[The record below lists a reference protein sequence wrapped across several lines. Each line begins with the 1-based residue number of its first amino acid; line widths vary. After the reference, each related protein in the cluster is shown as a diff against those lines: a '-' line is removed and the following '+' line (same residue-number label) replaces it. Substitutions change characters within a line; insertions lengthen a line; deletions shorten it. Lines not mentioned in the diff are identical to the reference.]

1 VKVPIQ
7 QILLIVAAFVAG
19 LLVIGALLAL
29 PRREPSDAGEEPGP
43 GDLPAL
49 ERRGLDKYAAGDPG
63 EQQAAV
69 GLVRGGTYGRAVRV
83 AWLASIAALL
93 VGIGLSGAFS
103 ENQPLIY
110 AVGAVAIATVLVLHE
125 LLPAR
130 WRLPGR
136 AWIEALIAL
145 ALVTAVVFLTGG
157 GDSPFVIAYPL
168 VTVGVAL
175 ASGAGTALVFAAVAT
190 LAYVAVVGGPP
201 PLPLTADG
209 AGELLRMGAN
219 VLGIWLVTG
228 LAAAYAA
235 QERRA
240 RSAFLQIS
248 LTDPLTGLF
257 NRSQIYTT
265 LDQEIRRTRR
275 SARGFCI
282 LMIDLDGLKAVND
295 TFGHHHGDDVLRHL
309 GTVIRRSIRT
319 VDTAY
324 RYGGDEFVVLL
335 PETDIVGAFVVAEK
349 IRAGTQELGMSLGID
364 GIDASVSIGL
374 VSHPEDGFT
383 VEELMIAADRAM
395 YQAKS
400 LGKNQISGYPRPRR
414 LPPPA
419 LPPPAEPTPPPAQ
432 PEPIPAAHAEAIP
445 PATAVLVEPEGE
457 PEPEPEPEPA
467 AAVAEAPVE
476 APAAEAPATSEEA
489 VTAAEAAPT
498 QPAEAEGAPAP
509 EEEAVGVLE
518 PEHAAAEAP
527 TAEPAAEA
535 PTAEPAAGELPREPV
550 AAAATGP
557 TAPPDS
563 ELRPVEMAQDQDG
576 GNGAGA
582 SEPTGE
588 EEPDPSEVRRQIASA
603 SRSFDPDHQIRRAMD
618 AFLGPMTRDGRDR

>member
-1 VKVPIQ
+1 VPIQ

-29 PRREPSDAGEEPGP
+29 PRREPSDAAEDLGNGE
-43 GDLPAL
+43 LPAL

-69 GLVRGGTYGRAVRV
+69 GLVAGGTYGRAVRV
-83 AWLASIAALL
+83 AWWVSIAALL

-110 AVGAVAIATVLVLHE
+110 AVGAVAVATVLVLHE

-130 WRLPGR
+130 WRFPGR
-136 AWIEALIAL
+136 AWIEGLIAL
-145 ALVTAVVFLTGG
+145 VLVTAVVLLTGR

-175 ASGAGTALVFAAVAT
+175 ARGARTALVFAAVAT
-190 LAYVAVVGGPP
+190 LSYVAALGGPP
-201 PLPLTADG
+201 PLSPLTAEG
-209 AGELLRMGAN
+209 AGQLLRMGAN
-219 VLGIWLVTG
+219 ILGIWLVTG
-228 LAAAYAA
+228 IAAAYAA

-257 NRSQIYTT
+257 NRSQIYST

-349 IRAGTQELGMSLGID
+349 IRAGTQELGMSLGIE
-364 GIDASVSIGL
+364 GVDASVSIGL

-419 LPPPAEPTPPPAQ
+419 LPPPPEPEPPSAQ
-432 PEPIPAAHAEAIP
+432 PEPIPAAEAEPIP
-445 PATAVLVEPEGE
+445 S
-457 PEPEPEPEPA
+457 A
-467 AAVAEAPVE
+467 AAVAEPE
-476 APAAEAPATSEEA
+476 APAAEAPDVAPAEPTAAAEGVPETEA
-489 VTAAEAAPT
+489 VATEPT
-498 QPAEAEGAPAP
+498 DTEGGAVPD
-509 EEEAVGVLE
+509 EELVGIFE
-518 PEHAAAEAP
+518 REHGVAAEAP
-527 TAEPAAEA
+527 AAEEQTREPAA
-535 PTAEPAAGELPREPV
+535 
-550 AAAATGP
+550 AAAAALP
-557 TAPPDS
+557 TDS
-563 ELRPVEMAQDQDG
+563 ELRPVEMTADPDG
-576 GNGAGA
+576 GNGSGA
-582 SEPTGE
+582 AEPTGE
-588 EEPDPSEVRRQIASA
+588 EQPDPSEVRRQIASA

>member
-1 VKVPIQ
+1 MPIQ

-29 PRREPSDAGEEPGP
+29 PRRESADAAEDLGDGE
-43 GDLPAL
+43 LPAL

-69 GLVRGGTYGRAVRV
+69 GLVAGGTYGRAVRV
-83 AWLASIAALL
+83 AWWVSIAALL

-110 AVGAVAIATVLVLHE
+110 AVGAVAVATVLVLHE

-130 WRLPGR
+130 WRFPGR
-136 AWIEALIAL
+136 AWIEGLIAL
-145 ALVTAVVFLTGG
+145 VLVTAVVLLTGR

-175 ASGAGTALVFAAVAT
+175 ARGARTALVFAAVAT
-190 LAYVAVVGGPP
+190 LAYVAVLGGPP
-201 PLPLTADG
+201 PLSPLTAEG
-209 AGELLRMGAN
+209 AGQLLRMGAN
-219 VLGIWLVTG
+219 ILGIWLVTG
-228 LAAAYAA
+228 LAAAFAA

-257 NRSQIYTT
+257 NRSQIYST

-349 IRAGTQELGMSLGID
+349 IRAGTQELGMSLGIE

-419 LPPPAEPTPPPAQ
+419 LPPPPEPEPPAAR
-432 PEPIPAAHAEAIP
+432 PEPIPAAQAKAIP
-445 PATAVLVEPEGE
+445 RT
-457 PEPEPEPEPA
+457 A
-467 AAVAEAPVE
+467 AAVAEPE
-476 APAAEAPATSEEA
+476 APAAEAPDVAP
-489 VTAAEAAPT
+489 AEAASAAEETGPEAEAVATEPT
-498 QPAEAEGAPAP
+498 EAEGAGTA
-509 EEEAVGVLE
+509 EEEPMGVLE
-518 PEHAAAEAP
+518 PEQGVTAEAPSEAP
-527 TAEPAAEA
+527 TAEPAAE
-535 PTAEPAAGELPREPV
+535 EEPRESAAV
-550 AAAATGP
+550 AAAVAT
-557 TAPPDS
+557 DS
-563 ELRPVEMAQDQDG
+563 ELRPVEMAADPDG
-576 GNGAGA
+576 GNGSGA
-582 SEPTGE
+582 AETTGE

>member
-1 VKVPIQ
+1 MGHAAAHRARVQVPIQ

-29 PRREPSDAGEEPGP
+29 PRRERSAAAEDVRST
-43 GDLPAL
+43 DLPAL
-49 ERRGLDKYAAGDPG
+49 ERQGLDKYAAGDPA

-69 GLVRGGTYGRAVRV
+69 GLVSSGTYGRAVRV
-83 AWLASIAALL
+83 AWWVSIAALL

-110 AVGAVAIATVLVLHE
+110 AVGALAVATVLVLHE
-125 LLPAR
+125 LLPVR

-136 AWIEALIAL
+136 AWIEATIAL
-145 ALVTAVVFLTGG
+145 ALVTAVVFLTGR

-175 ASGAGTALVFAAVAT
+175 ARGARTALLFAGAAT
-190 LAYVAVVGGPP
+190 IAYVAVLGGVP
-201 PLPLTADG
+201 PLSPLTAEVAG
-209 AGELLRMGAN
+209 ALLRMGAN

-240 RSAFLQIS
+240 RSAFLKIS

-257 NRSQIYTT
+257 NRSQIYST

-275 SARGFCI
+275 SARGFCV

-295 TFGHHHGDDVLRHL
+295 TFGHHHGDSVLRDL

-349 IRAGTQELGMSLGID
+349 IRAGAQELGTSLGIE

-374 VSHPEDGFT
+374 ISHPEDGIT

-395 YQAKS
+395 YHAKS

-414 LPPPA
+414 VPPPA
-419 LPPPAEPTPPPAQ
+419 LPPPR
-432 PEPIPAAHAEAIP
+432 
-445 PATAVLVEPEGE
+445 
-457 PEPEPEPEPA
+457 EPA
-467 AAVAEAPVE
+467 AATSQADSGPAAEPSL
-476 APAAEAPATSEEA
+476 APAAT
-489 VTAAEAAPT
+489 
-498 QPAEAEGAPAP
+498 
-509 EEEAVGVLE
+509 
-518 PEHAAAEAP
+518 
-527 TAEPAAEA
+527 
-535 PTAEPAAGELPREPV
+535 V
-550 AAAATGP
+550 AAAAPEPVPAAAPADPEPVVAEPPVALEEEASPAEEAVAAAADDPPSGQVRLQGP
-557 TAPPDS
+557 ERAQQPSGAADERAGEPVRGQATAHPASLDP
-563 ELRPVEMAQDQDG
+563 ELRPIEMSVDPDG
-576 GNGAGA
+576 GNGAG
-582 SEPTGE
+582 SSDPPGE
-588 EEPDPSEVRRQIASA
+588 QEPDPSDVRRQIASA

-618 AFLGPMTRDGRDR
+618 AFLGPTRDGRED

>member
-1 VKVPIQ
+1 MGRWALPQPIALVKVPIQ

-19 LLVIGALLAL
+19 LLVLGALLAL
-29 PRREPSDAGEEPGP
+29 PRREPSDAAEELGNGE
-43 GDLPAL
+43 LPAL

-69 GLVRGGTYGRAVRV
+69 GLVAGGTYGRAVRV
-83 AWLASIAALL
+83 AWWVSIAALL

-110 AVGAVAIATVLVLHE
+110 AVGAVAVATVLVLHE

-145 ALVTAVVFLTGG
+145 ALVTAVVFLTAR

-175 ASGAGTALVFAAVAT
+175 ARGARTALVFAGVAT
-190 LAYVAVVGGPP
+190 LAYVAVLGGLP
-201 PLPLTADG
+201 PLSPLTADG
-209 AGELLRMGAN
+209 VGELLRMGAN
-219 VLGIWLVTG
+219 ILGIWLVTG

-257 NRSQIYTT
+257 NRSQIYST

-349 IRAGTQELGMSLGID
+349 IRAGTQELGLSLGIE

-419 LPPPAEPTPPPAQ
+419 LPPPPEPTPPAAQ
-432 PEPIPAAHAEAIP
+432 PEPIPAVQAEAIP
-445 PATAVLVEPEGE
+445 AAAVAE
-457 PEPEPEPEPA
+457 PEPEPQ

-476 APAAEAPATSEEA
+476 APAAEAPAASEEA
-489 VTAAEAAPT
+489 VTAAEAAQTEPV
-498 QPAEAEGAPAP
+498 EAQGAPAP
-509 EEEAVGVLE
+509 DDEVVGVLE
-518 PEHAAAEAP
+518 PEHEAAAGA
-527 TAEPAAEA
+527 PAAQ
-535 PTAEPAAGELPREPV
+535 PAADDLPREPV
-550 AAAATGP
+550 AAGATSAP

-563 ELRPVEMAQDQDG
+563 ELRPVEMAQDPDG

-618 AFLGPMTRDGRDR
+618 AFLGPMRDGRDR